1 MTAGV
6 FPGPSPAARG
16 IAFRDTPP
24 KIRELSRLDRSLKI
38 VTDNAVPD
46 TAAQALAGAGTGH
59 QETSAVSLPDRV
71 EIVEVGLRDG
81 LQIESEFVPTDT
93 KAEILNALIDAGVRH
108 FEATSFVSPRAVP
121 QMRDAEEVLEKVR
134 KRPGVVLGALAPNRK
149 GVDNALRSKADEIVV
164 FLSATESHNTK
175 NLNRPVEQSLRD
187 IEEIAERLKGHP
199 IKRKGAIAVAF
210 GCPFEGDVD
219 LERIRTIFAHFA
231 RLGFGAVTLGDTT
244 GMATPR
250 LVRRTVEALR
260 ADHPDVKISL
270 HFHNTRGIG
279 LVNVVEGLRAGV
291 TSYESS
297 LAGLGGCPF
306 APGATGNIC
315 TEDLVYLLD
324 EMGVDSGIDLRA
336 LIKVAQR
343 LEQVIGRNL
352 PGQLMKAGP
361 RLHLHDY
368 GGAVGAVG

>member
-1 MTAGV
+1 M
-6 FPGPSPAARG
+6 
-16 IAFRDTPP
+16 
-24 KIRELSRLDRSLKI
+24 
-38 VTDNAVPD
+38 
-46 TAAQALAGAGTGH
+46 
-59 QETSAVSLPDRV
+59 SLPDRV

-121 QMRDAEEVLEKVR
+121 QMRDAHDVLEKVR

-149 GVDNALRSKADEIVV
+149 GVENALKSKADEIVV

-187 IEEIAERLKGHP
+187 IEDIAALLKDHP
-199 IKRKGAIAVAF
+199 MKRKGAIAVAF

-219 LERIRTIFAHFA
+219 LGRIKAIFSHFA
-231 RLGFGAVTLGDTT
+231 GLGFDAVTLGDTT
-244 GMATPR
+244 GMATPP

-260 ADHPDVKISL
+260 ADHPDMKISL

-279 LVNVVEGLRAGV
+279 LVNVAEGLRAGV
-291 TSYESS
+291 TSYERRWRGWAAARSRRAHGQH
-297 LAGLGGCPF
+297 LHRGPGLPARRNGRGQRHRS
-306 APGATGNIC
+306 A
-315 TEDLVYLLD
+315 
-324 EMGVDSGIDLRA
+324 R

-343 LEQVIGRNL
+343 LESVIGRNL

-361 RLHLHDY
+361 RLNLHDY

>member
-1 MTAGV
+1 
-6 FPGPSPAARG
+6 
-16 IAFRDTPP
+16 
-24 KIRELSRLDRSLKI
+24 
-38 VTDNAVPD
+38 
-46 TAAQALAGAGTGH
+46 
-59 QETSAVSLPDRV
+59 VSLPDRV

-121 QMRDAEEVLEKVR
+121 QMRDAHDVLEKVR

-149 GVDNALRSKADEIVV
+149 GVENALKSKADEIVV

-187 IEEIAERLKGHP
+187 IEDIAQLLKDHP
-199 IKRKGAIAVAF
+199 MKRKGAIAVAF

-219 LERIRTIFAHFA
+219 LGRIKAIFSHFA
-231 RLGFGAVTLGDTT
+231 GLGFDAVTLGDTT
-244 GMATPR
+244 GMATPP

-260 ADHPDVKISL
+260 ADHPDMKISL

-279 LVNVVEGLRAGV
+279 LVNVAEGLRAGV

-343 LEQVIGRNL
+343 LESVIGRNL

-361 RLHLHDY
+361 RLNLHDY

>member
-1 MTAGV
+1 M
-6 FPGPSPAARG
+6 
-16 IAFRDTPP
+16 
-24 KIRELSRLDRSLKI
+24 
-38 VTDNAVPD
+38 
-46 TAAQALAGAGTGH
+46 
-59 QETSAVSLPDRV
+59 SLPDRV
-71 EIVEVGLRDG
+71 EIVEVGMRDG

-121 QMRDAEEVLEKVR
+121 QLRDAQEVLEKVH
-134 KRPGVVLGALAPNRK
+134 KRAGVVLGVLAPNRK
-149 GVDNALRSKADEIVV
+149 GVENALRSKADEIVV

-187 IEEIAERLKGHP
+187 IEEIAEQLKDHP

-219 LERIRTIFAHFA
+219 LERIKTIFGHFA
-231 RLGFGAVTLGDTT
+231 RLGFDAVTLGDTT

-260 ADHPDVKISL
+260 ADHPGMKISL

-336 LIKVAQR
+336 LINVAQR
-343 LEQVIGRNL
+343 LENVIGRNL

-361 RLHLHDY
+361 WLHLHDY

>member
-1 MTAGV
+1 M
-6 FPGPSPAARG
+6 
-16 IAFRDTPP
+16 
-24 KIRELSRLDRSLKI
+24 
-38 VTDNAVPD
+38 
-46 TAAQALAGAGTGH
+46 
-59 QETSAVSLPDRV
+59 SLPDRV

-93 KAEILNALIDAGVRH
+93 KADILNALIDAGVRH

-121 QMRDAEEVLEKVR
+121 QLRDAQEVLDKVR
-134 KRPGVVLGALAPNRK
+134 KRPGVVLGVLAPNRK
-149 GVDNALRSKADEIVV
+149 GVENALKSKADEIVV

-187 IEEIAERLKGHP
+187 IEEIAELLKDHP

-219 LERIRTIFAHFA
+219 LGRIRAIFDHYA

-250 LVRRTVEALR
+250 LVRDTVEALR
-260 ADHPDVKISL
+260 ADHPDMKISL

-279 LVNVVEGLRAGV
+279 LVNVAEGLRAGV

-343 LEQVIGRNL
+343 LESVIGRNL

>member
-1 MTAGV
+1 M
-6 FPGPSPAARG
+6 
-16 IAFRDTPP
+16 
-24 KIRELSRLDRSLKI
+24 
-38 VTDNAVPD
+38 
-46 TAAQALAGAGTGH
+46 
-59 QETSAVSLPDRV
+59 SLPDRV
-71 EIVEVGLRDG
+71 EIVEVGMRDG

-93 KAEILNALIDAGVRH
+93 KIQILNALIDAGVRH

-121 QMRDAEEVLEKVR
+121 QMRDAQEVLQGVR

-149 GVDNALRSKADEIVV
+149 GVERALQSQADEIVV

-187 IEEIAERLKGHP
+187 IEDIAQLLKEHP

-219 LERIRTIFAHFA
+219 LGRIRTIFDHFA
-231 RLGFGAVTLGDTT
+231 RQGFDAVTLGDTT

-250 LVRRTVEALR
+250 LVRHTVEMLR
-260 ADHPDVKISL
+260 ADHPGIKISL

-324 EMGVDSGIDLRA
+324 EMGVDSGIDLGA

-343 LEQVIGRNL
+343 LEGIVGRGL

-361 RLHLHDY
+361 RLRLHDY
-368 GGAVGAVG
+368 AVAAGAIG